1 MAGKN
6 NAKPAEQAKP
16 AKDAAMAEAIN
27 GAAEQAITPPVQ
39 AGNVE
44 EEKAPGTPAKL
55 VLKVDGLETVF
66 DVTVEFPEPKGNQ
79 GGKVFCLPPVLTVE
93 GAATCDT
100 DELKQFMAG
109 IDEMFAGILAEAGVL
124 VRKSGKEVP
133 PTGEDILAI
142 SMKDEGTVV
151 VTKDGRKFWLVNNG
165 AINEAQ

>member
-1 MAGKN
+1 MAGKS
-6 NAKPAEQAKP
+6 NAKPAKQAEP
-16 AKDAAMAEAIN
+16 AKDAAMAETTG
-27 GAAEQAITPPVQ
+27 GAAEQAVTPPVRADNQ
-39 AGNVE
+39 SEA
-44 EEKAPGTPAKL
+44 KAPGTPAKM
-55 VLKVDGLETVF
+55 VLKVDGQETVF
-66 DVTVEFPEPKGNQ
+66 DVTVEFPEPKESQ

-93 GAATCDT
+93 GTATCDAA
-100 DELKQFMAG
+100 ELKQFMAG

-124 VRKSGKEVP
+124 VRKNGEEVP

>member
-1 MAGKN
+1 MAGKS
-6 NAKPAEQAKP
+6 NAQPAKQAEP
-16 AKDAAMAEAIN
+16 AKDAAMAKAAG
-27 GAAEQAITPPVQ
+27 GAAEQTIGE
-39 AGNVE
+39 GN
-44 EEKAPGTPAKL
+44 APGTPAKL

-66 DVTVEFPEPKGNQ
+66 DVTVEFPEPKESK

-93 GAATCDT
+93 GTATCDAA
-100 DELKQFMAG
+100 ELKQFMAG

-124 VRKSGKEVP
+124 VRKNGEEVP

-142 SMKDEGTVV
+142 SMKDKGTVV